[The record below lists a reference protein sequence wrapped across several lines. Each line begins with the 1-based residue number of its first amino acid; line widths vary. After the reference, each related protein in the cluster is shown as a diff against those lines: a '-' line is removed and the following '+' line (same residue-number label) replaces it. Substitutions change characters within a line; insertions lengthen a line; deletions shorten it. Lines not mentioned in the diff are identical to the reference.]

1 LASPDHNGD
10 ENPSRLGYFAAI
22 FVSAIGHLAIF
33 AFVFFI
39 APRFLHP
46 AEAAPPAYTVKIVDS
61 IPAGDLGTHRPL
73 PRINRH
79 TANESKAEASKPEE
93 SKIKTEPAKP
103 EKLALNEDKNALKI
117 NAKATDAPTE
127 TPTPTPEATVAPTVE
142 PTPEPTVEPK
152 PLEPNLDATEAPTI
166 APTPEPTPQPTKTK
180 RAVPKAKPT
189 PEKARNRSKS
199 GSTVARVAS
208 TPSVAQRMAQLK
220 RKLFEEHVKQVAKN
234 PPPDEEDDPDD
245 MDMPDTG
252 ESGPRGGGPVVANI
266 PPSEGKGYGI
276 GTGEG
281 SAGILKDPEFLLYYK
296 AVQDQ
301 IKKAWTFTG
310 GSNDLTATVSFAI
323 GPDGALLG
331 SKIGTSSNDGAFD
344 DSVIRAIRRA
354 APFPAPPEKF
364 RDEFSSGIEARFKLG
379 ELKS

>member
-22 FVSAIGHLAIF
+22 FVSALGHVALF

-46 AEAAPPAYTVKIVDS
+46 AEAAPPAYTVKIVDN
-61 IPAGDLGTHRPL
+61 IPAGDLGTHL

-79 TANESKAEASKPEE
+79 APNESKPEASKPEE
-93 SKIKTEPAKP
+93 SKVKTEPVKP

-117 NAKATDAPTE
+117 NAKPTDAPTE
-127 TPTPTPEATVAPTVE
+127 TPTPTPEPTVAPTVE
-142 PTPEPTVEPK
+142 PTPEPTVEPA
-152 PLEPNLDATEAPTI
+152 PSLEPDIEGTEEPTI
-166 APTPEPTPQPTKTK
+166 TMTPTPEPTQQPTKHAT
-180 RAVPKAKPT
+180 PKST
-189 PEKARNRSKS
+189 PQKVRNRPKG
-199 GSTVARVAS
+199 GSTVAKVAS

-220 RKLFEEHVKQVAKN
+220 RKLFEEPVKEVAKN
-234 PPPDEEDDPDD
+234 PPPDGEDDPDD
-245 MDMPDTG
+245 RDMPDTG
-252 ESGPRGGGPVVANI
+252 ETGPRGGGPVVANI

-276 GTGEG
+276 GSGEG

-331 SKIGTSSNDGAFD
+331 LKIGTSSNDGAFD

-364 RDEFSSGIEARFKLG
+364 RDDFSSGIEARFKLG

>member
-22 FVSAIGHLAIF
+22 FVSALGHVAIF

-46 AEAAPPAYTVKIVDS
+46 AEAAPPAYTVKIVDN
-61 IPAGDLGTHRPL
+61 IPAGDLGTHL

-79 TANESKAEASKPEE
+79 SANESKAAASKPEE
-93 SKIKTEPAKP
+93 SKVKTEPPKP

-117 NAKATDAPTE
+117 NAKPTDEPTE
-127 TPTPTPEATVAPTVE
+127 TPTPTPEPTVE
-142 PTPEPTVEPK
+142 PTPEPSAEETRA
-152 PLEPNLDATEAPTI
+152 LEPPIEETPEPSVEATPS
-166 APTPEPTPQPTKTK
+166 PTPEPTQQPTKLASPKSTPE
-180 RAVPKAKPT
+180 RAHNRPKA
-189 PEKARNRSKS
+189 
-199 GSTVARVAS
+199 GSTVAKVAS
-208 TPSVAQRMAQLK
+208 TPSVAKQLAMLK
-220 RKLFEEHVKQVAKN
+220 RKLFEEHVKEIAKN
-234 PPPDEEDDPDD
+234 PPPDDEDDPEDDPD
-245 MDMPDTG
+245 MPDGTATG
-252 ESGPRGGGPVVANI
+252 PAGGGPVVANI
-266 PPSEGKGYGI
+266 PPSEGKGYGV
-276 GTGEG
+276 GAGEG

-296 AVQDQ
+296 TVQDQ

-310 GSNDLTATVSFAI
+310 GSNDLTATVNFAI
-323 GPDGALLG
+323 GPDGTLLG
-331 SKIGTSSNDGAFD
+331 LKIGASSNDSAFD

-364 RDEFSSGIEARFKLG
+364 RDEFSSGIEARFQLG

>member
-1 LASPDHNGD
+1 MASPDHNGD

-22 FVSAIGHLAIF
+22 FVSALGHIAIF

-46 AEAAPPAYTVKIVDS
+46 AEAAPPAYTVKIVDN
-61 IPAGDLGTHRPL
+61 IPAGDLGTHL

-79 TANESKAEASKPEE
+79 AADESKPAPSKPEE
-93 SKIKTEPAKP
+93 SKVKTEPPKP
-103 EKLALNEDKNALKI
+103 EKLASNEDINALKI

-127 TPTPTPEATVAPTVE
+127 TPTPTPEPTVAPTIE
-142 PTPEPTVEPK
+142 PTPEPTVAPSHS
-152 PLEPNLDATEAPTI
+152 LEPNIEATEEPTI
-166 APTPEPTPQPTKTK
+166 TPTPEPTQQPTKHATPK
-180 RAVPKAKPT
+180 STPQKVRNRPKA
-189 PEKARNRSKS
+189 
-199 GSTVARVAS
+199 GSTVAKIAS

-220 RKLFEEHVKQVAKN
+220 RKLFEEHVKEIAKN
-234 PPPDEEDDPDD
+234 PPPDGEDDSDD
-245 MDMPDTG
+245 ADMPDTG
-252 ESGPRGGGPVVANI
+252 ETGPRGGGPVVANI
-266 PPSEGKGYGI
+266 PSSEGKGYGI
-276 GTGEG
+276 GSGEG
-281 SAGILKDPEFLLYYK
+281 SVGILKDPEFLLYYK

-331 SKIGTSSNDGAFD
+331 LKIGTSSNDGAFD

-364 RDEFSSGIEARFKLG
+364 RDEFSSGIDARFKLG